1 MNMRIKIVLAALCL
15 CIAGIA
21 SAQSNLYDKYSDMNG
36 ITSVHISKT
45 ILKMMGDKKV
55 GPGLNLN
62 GLSDKIDDLYV
73 FTTESQEASSAL
85 AKEEKSYKS
94 SKKYEELIK
103 VKDTTDDV
111 AIYIRNGKK
120 YIEEIVMFV
129 HDKESQEYT
138 IVQIIGRLTKDD
150 INKLAD
156 L

>member
-1 MNMRIKIVLAALCL
+1 MRIKIVLAALCL
-15 CIAGIA
+15 FIAGIA
-21 SAQSNLYDKYSDMNG
+21 SAQSNLYNKFSDRNG

-73 FTTESQEASSAL
+73 FTTENQEASSAL

-120 YIEEIVMFV
+120 YIEEIIMFV